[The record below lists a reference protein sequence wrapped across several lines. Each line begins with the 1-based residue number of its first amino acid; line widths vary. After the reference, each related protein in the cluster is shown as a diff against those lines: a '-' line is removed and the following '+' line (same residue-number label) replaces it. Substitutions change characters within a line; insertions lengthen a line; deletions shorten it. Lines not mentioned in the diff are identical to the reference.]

1 MYFILTLFFLSLFG
15 IIFMIGR
22 KLVVL
27 QDTQVL
33 NKEEFFL
40 KTQFLNEWKYLTA
53 KNLKKHGYSALVATI
68 RVYVLSINFLKNK
81 YQEIK
86 IKVKN
91 KLSKSRLDGDLPKRQ
106 EVSGFLKMISE
117 YKQKIREIKH
127 QIKVEENL

>member
-1 MYFILTLFFLSLFG
+1 MYFILILFFLSLFG

-53 KNLKKHGYSALVATI
+53 KNLKKHGYVGLVATI
-68 RVYVLSINFLKNK
+68 RFYVLSINFLKNK
-81 YQEIK
+81 YQAIK
-86 IKVKN
+86 IKIKN
-91 KLSKSRLDGDLPKRQ
+91 IRGKKLNTEEKR
-106 EVSGFLKMISE
+106 EVSSFLKMISE
-117 YKQKIREIKH
+117 YKHKIREIKH
-127 QIKVEENL
+127 QIKEEENL